1 MEINTTRETDFY
13 LIHLSGDL
21 DASSCITLDKAISEA
36 AAGGEKKLL
45 IDCNDLQYISSAGLG
60 VFMSYLQDFEADN
73 VSMTLYGLNT
83 KVKRVFQILGLDAL
97 INIVSNKEEAKRMS
111 NG

>member
-13 LIHLSGDL
+13 IIHITGDL
-21 DASSCITLDKAISEA
+21 DASSCIALDKAIAEA

-45 IDCNDLQYISSAGLG
+45 IDCTDLHYISSAGLG
-60 VFMSYLQDFEADN
+60 VFMSYLQDFEAQAI
-73 VSMTLYGLNT
+73 SMTLYGVNT
-83 KVKRVFQILGLDAL
+83 KVQKVFQILGLDAL
-97 INIVSNKEEAKRMS
+97 INIVNNKEEAKQLA